1 MSWVLTATL
10 VDKACASMPT
20 FVVKACASMATLV
33 VKLCVV
39 TADIAA
45 EVDAEDVL
53 AAKVV

>member
-1 MSWVLTATL
+1 VSWVLTATL